1 MDKSLAASEIL
12 QQALPLVPFEG
23 WTMGVLQKAAV
34 AAGYK
39 KSDAIRVFPG
49 GALQAVDVFF
59 READAAMQQ
68 MAQHYH
74 LESMKIRERI
84 TLLVRLRLEAVAPHR
99 EALRK
104 ALALYAMPFHLPQ
117 GLASLYR
124 TVDDIWYLAGDQST
138 DFNFYTK
145 RALLAGVYSS
155 TLLVFLDD
163 RSPGFEASWGFLSR
177 RIEQVMLIE
186 KAKHRLKGWAAR
198 AYSL

>member
-1 MDKSLAASEIL
+1 MDKQLAAADIVRH
-12 QQALPLVPFEG
+12 AMPLVAFEG
-23 WTMGVLQKAAV
+23 WNMPMLQKAAE

-39 KSDAIRVFPG
+39 KTDAIRVFPG
-49 GALQAVDVFF
+49 GAIEAVNFFF
-59 READAAMQQ
+59 RQSDAQLSQA
-68 MAQHYH
+68 AQAYH

-84 TLLVRLRLEAVAPHR
+84 ALLVRLRLEAVAPHR
-99 EALRK
+99 EAVRK
-104 ALALYAMPFHLPQ
+104 ALALYAMPFYLPQ

-124 TVDDIWYLAGDQST
+124 TVDEIWHLAGDQST
-138 DFNFYTK
+138 DFNFYSK

-163 RSPGFEASWGFLSR
+163 RSPGFEGSWAFLSR